1 MMNTTRN
8 DCAVKVY
15 GGFKSDRRAFGFAKQ
30 PVGELLKNVLK
41 DRGKVPQALNVRR
54 TLRYVEL
61 SQY

>member
-1 MMNTTRN
+1 MMDTTQN
-8 DCAVKVY
+8 DCAAKAY

-30 PVGELLKNVLK
+30 TVGELLKNVLK
-41 DRGKVPQALNVRR
+41 DRGKIPQVLNVRR